1 MSGRK
6 NTIDTTNMSFKK
18 ILHMVE
24 DELHLVDQELDKAN
38 YDKFRKQQESFI
50 LGGIKEW
57 EEKHKRMIKES
68 KV

>member
-1 MSGRK
+1 
-6 NTIDTTNMSFKK
+6 
-18 ILHMVE
+18 MVE